1 MKKLVLFYIFTIL
14 SLVSYAQVTD
24 GNSKTITIKAE
35 ESSNTQVNISPN
47 ANTGLLG
54 TGNTKAPDL
63 KVEENEGISMLPKEE
78 FLSNKKQYTNRA
90 NNSIK
95 TEGRLDLSEFKK
107 DAYLGDIKSNSK
119 TLTIICRDHQYVDGD
134 RIKVTLNDTVVKY
147 NVLLDA
153 SYKGFQIELP
163 SGFNK
168 IDFEALNMGSSA
180 PNTAQLQVYDE
191 DGKLLANEEWNLY
204 TGYKASIV
212 VVKE

>member
-14 SLVSYAQVTD
+14 SLAGYAQVTD

-54 TGNTKAPDL
+54 TGKTKAPDL
-63 KVEENEGISMLPKEE
+63 NVEENEGISMLPKEE
-78 FLSNKKQYTNRA
+78 FLSNNDKYTKRA
-90 NNSIK
+90 NKSVVA
-95 TEGRLDLSEFKK
+95 EGSLNLSQFKK

-119 TLTIICRDHQYVDGD
+119 TLTIVCRDHQYVDGD
-134 RIKVTLNDTVVKY
+134 RIKVTLNDTVIKY

-153 SYKGFQIELP
+153 SYKGFKIELP
-163 SGFNK
+163 SGLNR
-168 IDFEALNMGSSA
+168 IDFEALNMGTSA
-180 PNTAQLQVYDE
+180 PNTAQLQVFDDNGE
-191 DGKLLANEEWNLY
+191 LLANEEWNLY
-204 TGYKASIV
+204 TGFKASIV